1 MQYTDEQLAI
11 VDAARE
17 PADLCVLA
25 RAGTGKTSTNV
36 AIAEDQPDRRFLYL
50 AFNKRVADEGKRRFG
65 PNVTVKTAHSL
76 AFGAVGRHFGARI
89 KTSPYQI
96 KHDLTDR
103 FATAWESAGG
113 PRDQEQLALY
123 AALQAI
129 DAFTASAASEL
140 DDEEHVAEGP
150 YDRELVG
157 AIARGMWNAMSDP
170 GDWSPVTHDVY
181 LKIWQ
186 LALAGE
192 HDAFGANT
200 RSISAD
206 MILFDE
212 FQDAS
217 PAMLDICIRS
227 GVPTIGT
234 GDPRQAIY
242 GWRGAVDAFGRV
254 DFPVLPLSVSWRFG
268 SEIATPANDVLEVLG
283 ETILIRGRGPSG
295 RVVVNDT
302 ARPNAIVARTNA
314 GLIGEAIR
322 VVDEGA
328 SIHVVGGHEQIFA
341 WLMAAWELFRWNRT
355 RHPAFAM
362 FASWAALKTASE
374 QPIGRTYKPFVALV
388 EQYRNDVPGI
398 LRRLEGSC
406 APDDL
411 ADVTLSSV
419 HRYKGQEADVVRMAD
434 DFGLFCYP
442 NTKPGAFEPYIIDQ
456 EEANLAY
463 VALTR
468 ARKVLDLGGYAGTL
482 RQSLANARALRNP
495 TPPRPRSIR

>member
-1 MQYTDEQLAI
+1 MQLTDEQLAI
-11 VDAARE
+11 VDAARDD
-17 PADLCVLA
+17 ADLCVLA

-36 AIAEDQPDRRFLYL
+36 AIAEDQPNKRFLYL

-65 PNVTVKTAHSL
+65 SNVVVKTAHAL

-96 KHDLTDR
+96 KHDLSDR
-103 FATAWESAGG
+103 FASAWASAGG
-113 PRDQEQLALY
+113 ARDQEQIALY
-123 AALQAI
+123 AALRAI
-129 DAFTASAASEL
+129 DSFTASAAPEL
-140 DDEEHVAEGP
+140 DDDEHIAEGP
-150 YDRELVG
+150 YDRSLVG

-170 GDWSPVTHDVY
+170 DDWSPVTHDVY

-192 HDAFGANT
+192 HDAFGTNT
-200 RSISAD
+200 RSIAAD
-206 MILFDE
+206 TILFDE

-242 GWRGAVDAFGRV
+242 GFRGAVDAFGRV

-268 SEIATPANDVLEVLG
+268 SEIATPANDVLQVLN
-283 ETILIRGRGPSG
+283 ETILIRGRGPRG
-295 RVVVNDT
+295 QVVVNDT

-328 SIHVVGGHEQIFA
+328 SIHVIGGHEQIFA
-341 WLMAAWELFRWNRT
+341 WLLAAWDLWRWNRT

-362 FASWAALKTASE
+362 FASWQVLKTASE
-374 QPIGRTYKPFVALV
+374 QPIGRTYKPYVTLV
-388 EQYRNDVPGI
+388 EQYRNDIPGI

-419 HRYKGQEADVVRMAD
+419 HRFKGQEADTVRAAN

-442 NTKPGAFEPYIIDQ
+442 NTKPGATEPYIIDE

-463 VALTR
+463 VMLTR
-468 ARKVLDLGGYAGTL
+468 ARKVLDLGGYAVTL
-482 RQSLANARALRNP
+482 RQSLANGRTLRSPAAR
-495 TPPRPRSIR
+495 PPHAPR

>member
-17 PADLCVLA
+17 PADLCVLG
-25 RAGTGKTSTNV
+25 RAGTAKTSTNV

-50 AFNKRVADEGKRRFG
+50 AFNKRVVDEAKRRFG

-76 AFGAVGRHFGARI
+76 AFGAVGHHFGARI

-96 KHDLTDR
+96 KHDLSDR

-129 DAFTASAASEL
+129 DAFTVSAAPEL
-140 DDEEHVAEGP
+140 DDEQHVAEGP

-170 GDWSPVTHDVY
+170 SDWSPVTHDVY

-200 RSISAD
+200 RNISAD

-227 GVPTIGT
+227 GVRTIGT

-254 DFPVLPLSVSWRFG
+254 AFPVLPLSVSWRFG

-283 ETILIRGRGPSG
+283 ETILIRGRGPRG

-302 ARPNAIVARTNA
+302 ARPNAIIARTNA

-328 SIHVVGGHEQIFA
+328 SIHIIGGHEQIFA
-341 WLMAAWELFRWNRT
+341 WLLAAWELFRWNRS

-362 FASWAALKTASE
+362 FASWSLLKSASE
-374 QPIGRTYKPFVALV
+374 QPVGRSYKPFVTLV

-398 LRRLEGSC
+398 LRGLEGSC
-406 APDDL
+406 APDDV
-411 ADVTLSSV
+411 ADVVLSSV
-419 HRYKGQEADVVRMAD
+419 HRYKGQEADEIRMVD

-442 NTKPGAFEPYIIDQ
+442 NTKPGAKRIS
-456 EEANLAY
+456 
-463 VALTR
+463 LTR
-468 ARKVLDLGGYAGTL
+468 KKRIWHTS
-482 RQSLANARALRNP
+482 R
-495 TPPRPRSIR
+495 